1 MSTPPKVSTALAIR
15 RLDAFLAGEIRLHG
29 EHRVGTAGGARD
41 YLRGLVEPR
50 RAARAN
56 DDRGALGGQ
65 RLRARQPETA
75 ARPGDNGYLALKLQ
89 IHGR

>member
-1 MSTPPKVSTALAIR
+1 MLRDQRV
-15 RLDAFLAGEIRLHG
+15 DAFLAGEIGLYG
-29 EHRVGTAGGARD
+29 EHRVGPAGGALD
-41 YLRGLVEPR
+41 DLRGLFEPR

-56 DDRGALGGQ
+56 DDRGPLGRQ

-75 ARPGDNGYLALKLQ
+75 ARSGDDGDLALKLQ